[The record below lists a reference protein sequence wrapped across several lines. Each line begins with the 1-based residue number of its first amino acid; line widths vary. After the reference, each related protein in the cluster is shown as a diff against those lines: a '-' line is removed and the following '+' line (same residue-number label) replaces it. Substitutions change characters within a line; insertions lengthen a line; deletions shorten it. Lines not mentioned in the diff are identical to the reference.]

1 MEENRPSPEAPDKL
15 NAVVLLRARFKSFHR
30 HVEPAIA
37 AKHLGG
43 DGAPVQNFPAFKT
56 TLFP

>member
-15 NAVVLLRARFKSFHR
+15 NAVVLLGARFKSFHR

-37 AKHLGG
+37 AKHLGWERRPG
-43 DGAPVQNFPAFKT
+43 S
-56 TLFP
+56 LFPRF